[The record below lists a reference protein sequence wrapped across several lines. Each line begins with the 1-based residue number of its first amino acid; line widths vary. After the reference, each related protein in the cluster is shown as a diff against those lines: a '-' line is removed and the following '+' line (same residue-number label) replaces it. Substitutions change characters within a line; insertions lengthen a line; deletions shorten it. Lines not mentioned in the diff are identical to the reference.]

1 MDVSVCRALCV
12 IHAMCTGSKRFAKV
26 LEGKGGGFFSEGQE
40 VGSLYELQLDEG
52 DEQVKEGHWDRGDI
66 WRWDRSVESSAEE
79 EVHSE
84 VHPRQVNYLQLDSQT
99 ILPLRYLDLAS

>member
-1 MDVSVCRALCV
+1 MTAARFMDVSVCRALCV

-52 DEQVKEGHWDRGDI
+52 DEQV
-66 WRWDRSVESSAEE
+66 S
-79 EVHSE
+79 
-84 VHPRQVNYLQLDSQT
+84 
-99 ILPLRYLDLAS
+99 LPLFSVPFSHECRCFHHVYVPRRL